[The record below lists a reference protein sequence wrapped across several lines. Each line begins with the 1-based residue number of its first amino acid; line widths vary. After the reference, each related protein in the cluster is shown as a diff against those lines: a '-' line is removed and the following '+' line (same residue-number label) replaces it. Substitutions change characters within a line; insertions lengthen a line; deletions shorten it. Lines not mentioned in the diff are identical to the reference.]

1 MDSRLESDDMTEP
14 VAAEG
19 STATSTVAR
28 AGTGTTRVSRW
39 TPSWL
44 LVGLAVMALST
55 LYFSTKAS
63 SANLFTFNSCLL
75 ACFGAIALN
84 VLMGTAGQISIGN
97 SAFLA
102 VGGFATIFFLR
113 LGLPFPADVIAAGLA
128 AGVVGL
134 IVGLPALRLRGLQL
148 ALATLA
154 AFYIVYYLA
163 NEYQSKAKNAGSGG
177 FSINPL
183 FQSKGLVGA
192 QKYWAWLLFGLTAVL
207 IILASR
213 VTRFRSGREWRV
225 IRDHETAAPA
235 LGIAVTRSKM
245 TVFALS
251 SVVIGFQG
259 GLTVYL
265 TGSVSADDF
274 TLLLA
279 VSYIAMVVIGGLD
292 SIAGA
297 VIGAAIVTGLPT
309 IVPHVVSSI
318 IGAQQAAQKGASI
331 SEIVYGMLVII
342 FVTSSQRGI
351 VGWFRR
357 FRRVETSRQQSRGPA
372 GLLGLLRGGQKG
384 DTDRAEQLGSGAPA
398 AGRKSLLTVS
408 YKD

>member
-1 MDSRLESDDMTEP
+1 MDASVESQDVSGP
-14 VAAEG
+14 AAEKVPG
-19 STATSTVAR
+19 PTVVAPGVPGR
-28 AGTGTTRVSRW
+28 RRPRW
-39 TPSWL
+39 MPSWL
-44 LVGLAVMALST
+44 LIGLAVMALST

-75 ACFGAIALN
+75 AAFGAIALN
-84 VLMGTAGQISIGN
+84 VLMGTAGQVSIGN

-102 VGGFATIFFLR
+102 VGGFSSIFFLR
-113 LGLPFPADVIAAGLA
+113 LGLPFPGDVIAGGLA
-128 AGVVGL
+128 AGVAGL

-154 AFYIVYYLA
+154 AFYIVYYLV

-183 FQSKGLVGA
+183 FQSKGLVGG
-192 QKYWAWLLFGLTAVL
+192 QKYWAWLLFGLAAVL
-207 IILASR
+207 VVVATR
-213 VTRFRSGREWRV
+213 VTRFRSGREWRL

-251 SVVIGFQG
+251 SVIIGIQG

-265 TGSVSADDF
+265 TGSVAADDF

-297 VIGAAIVTGLPT
+297 VIGAVVVTALPT
-309 IVPHVVSSI
+309 VVPHLVRSI

-331 SEIVYGMLVII
+331 SEIVYGLLVVI
-342 FVTSSQRGI
+342 FVTSSHRGI

-357 FRRVETSRQQSRGPA
+357 FRRVETSRQLSSRPA
-372 GLLGLLRGGQKG
+372 GVLGLLHKQHHSNNI
-384 DTDRAEQLGSGAPA
+384 DRTELSGPVAPVP
-398 AGRKSLLTVS
+398 GHKSLLTAS
-408 YKD
+408 NQD

>member
-1 MDSRLESDDMTEP
+1 MSSHVESEDP
-14 VAAEG
+14 
-19 STATSTVAR
+19 TAPAPATTSPSPAR
-28 AGTGTTRVSRW
+28 SARRRRW
-39 TPSWL
+39 VPTWL
-44 LVGLAVMALST
+44 MAGLAVMAIST
-55 LYFSTKAS
+55 FYFATKAS

-75 ACFGAIALN
+75 AAFGAIALN
-84 VLMGTAGQISIGN
+84 VLMGTAGQVSIGT

-102 VGGFATIFFLR
+102 VGGFSTIFFMR

-128 AGVVGL
+128 AGVAGL

-154 AFYIVYYLA
+154 AFYIVYYLG

-183 FQSKGLVGA
+183 FQSRGLVGG
-192 QKYWAWLLFGLTAVL
+192 QRYWAWMLFGLTALLV
-207 IILASR
+207 ILAGR
-213 VTRFRSGREWRV
+213 VTRYRSGREWRLV
-225 IRDHETAAPA
+225 RDHETAAPA

-251 SVVIGFQG
+251 SVVIGIQG

-265 TGSVSADDF
+265 TGSVAADDF

-279 VSYIAMVVIGGLD
+279 VSYVAMVVIGGLD

-297 VIGAAIVTGLPT
+297 VIGAVVVTALPT
-309 IVPHVVSSI
+309 VVPHVVSSI

-331 SEIVYGMLVII
+331 SEIVYGLLVVV

-357 FRRVETSRQQSRGPA
+357 FRRVETNRQSSRRSA
-372 GLLGLLRGGQKG
+372 GIITLLRGGQRSETNLS
-384 DTDRAEQLGSGAPA
+384 DATRSDAPA
-398 AGRKSLLTVS
+398 AGRKSLSTVS
-408 YKD
+408 YRD

>member
-1 MDSRLESDDMTEP
+1 MNSRLESEDVTAP
-14 VAAEG
+14 AAPAQA
-19 STATSTVAR
+19 SRSQPSAR
-28 AGTGTTRVSRW
+28 YDGRRRW
-39 TPSWL
+39 VPSGL
-44 LVGLAVMALST
+44 MVGLALMAIST
-55 LYFSTKAS
+55 FYFTTKAS

-75 ACFGAIALN
+75 AAFGAIALN
-84 VLMGTAGQISIGN
+84 VLMGTAGQVSIGN

-102 VGGFATIFFLR
+102 VGGFATIFFMR
-113 LGLPFPADVIAAGLA
+113 LGLPFPADVIAAGVA
-128 AGVVGL
+128 AGVAGL

-154 AFYIVYYLA
+154 AFYIVYYLG

-183 FQSKGLVGA
+183 FQSKGLVGG
-192 QKYWAWLLFGLTAVL
+192 QKYWAWMLFGLTALLIVL
-207 IILASR
+207 AVR
-213 VTRFRSGREWRV
+213 VTKYRSGREWRL

-251 SVVIGFQG
+251 SVVIGIQG

-265 TGSVSADDF
+265 TGSVAADEF

-297 VIGAAIVTGLPT
+297 VIGAAIVTALPT
-309 IVPHVVSSI
+309 VVPHVVSSI
-318 IGAQQAAQKGASI
+318 IGAQRAAQKGASI
-331 SEIVYGMLVII
+331 SEIVYGLLVVI

-357 FRRVETSRQQSRGPA
+357 FRRVETSRHAAPRPA
-372 GLLGLLRGGQKG
+372 GILNLLRGGRTSE
-384 DTDRAEQLGSGAPA
+384 TDPAVDPGSGAPA

-408 YKD
+408 YRD

>member
-1 MDSRLESDDMTEP
+1 MDSRVKNANMTEP
-14 VAAEG
+14 ASAEE
-19 STATSTVAR
+19 STAASTAVR
-28 AGTGTTRVSRW
+28 AGTGTTLRSRW
-39 TPSWL
+39 TSSRL
-44 LVGLAVMALST
+44 LPGLAVMALFT

-63 SANLFTFNSCLL
+63 SANLFTFNSVLL

-84 VLMGTAGQISIGN
+84 VLMGTTGQVSIGN

-102 VGGFATIFFLR
+102 VGAFSTIFFLR
-113 LGLPFPADVIAAGLA
+113 LGLPFPADVLAAGLA
-128 AGVVGL
+128 AGVAGL

-154 AFYIVYYLA
+154 AFYIVYYIV

-183 FQSKGLVGA
+183 FQSKGLVGG
-192 QKYWAWLLFGLTAVL
+192 QKYWAWLLFGLTSVL
-207 IILASR
+207 IILATR

-251 SVVIGFQG
+251 SVIIGLQG

-297 VIGAAIVTGLPT
+297 VIGAAVVIALPT
-309 IVPHVVSSI
+309 IVPHIVTSI
-318 IGAQQAAQKGASI
+318 MGAQQAAQKGASI
-331 SEIVYGMLVII
+331 SEIVYGMLVVI

-357 FRRVETSRQQSRGPA
+357 FRRVETSRQPSRRPA
-372 GLLGLLRGGQKG
+372 GLLGLLHRGRKG
-384 DTDRAEQLGSGAPA
+384 ATNPAVQVGSGAPA
-398 AGRKSLLTVS
+398 TGRKSLLTAS

>member
-1 MDSRLESDDMTEP
+1 MSFDLQSQAIDPS
-14 VAAEG
+14 A
-19 STATSTVAR
+19 STADATGPHR
-28 AGTGTTRVSRW
+28 PPMGAGRRRW
-39 TPSWL
+39 IPSWL
-44 LVGLAVMALST
+44 MVGLALMAIAT
-55 LYFSTKAS
+55 WYFATKAS

-75 ACFGAIALN
+75 AAFGAIALN
-84 VLMGTAGQISIGN
+84 VLMGTAGQVSIGN

-102 VGGFATIFFLR
+102 VGGFSTIFFLR

-128 AGVVGL
+128 AGVAGL

-154 AFYIVYYLA
+154 AFYIVYYLG

-183 FQSKGLVGA
+183 FQSKGLVGG
-192 QKYWAWLLFGLTAVL
+192 QKYWAWMLFGLTAVL

-213 VTRFRSGREWRV
+213 VTKYRSGREWRL

-251 SVVIGFQG
+251 SVVIGLQG
-259 GLTVYL
+259 GLMVYL
-265 TGSVSADDF
+265 TGSVADDDF

-292 SIAGA
+292 SIVGA
-297 VIGAAIVTGLPT
+297 VIGAAIVTALPSL
-309 IVPHVVSSI
+309 VPHLVSSV

-331 SEIVYGMLVII
+331 SEIIYGLLVVI

-357 FRRVETSRQQSRGPA
+357 FRRVETSRPSARRPA
-372 GLLGLLRGGQKG
+372 GILGLLRGEQKG
-384 DTDRAEQLGSGAPA
+384 GPDRAESPA
-398 AGRKSLLTVS
+398 RGRKSLLNVS
-408 YKD
+408 YRD